1 MMSLEGRDHPYHRY
15 ISPMCP
21 IVRFERGALD
31 TPANGQQVAGRED
44 LLVLAELI
52 GVIWGMPSLST

>member
-52 GVIWGMPSLST
+52 GVI